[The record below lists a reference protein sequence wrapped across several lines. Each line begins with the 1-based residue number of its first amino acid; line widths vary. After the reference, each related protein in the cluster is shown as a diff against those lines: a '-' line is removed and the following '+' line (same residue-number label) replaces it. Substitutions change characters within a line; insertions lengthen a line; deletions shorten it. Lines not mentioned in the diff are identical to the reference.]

1 MKDFTTLDMNSLK
14 EMASLLQRKTKR
26 ELDELPSETAVDE
39 EVGSGDVVEEKEVL
53 LLPEPEEEEYIEFP
67 VLKKHKTYN
76 IDVLKPKKRSVP
88 QRVTVLESKICDV
101 KITLK
106 DTELYEQTAIRKELQ
121 PFVLKNSHAIFE
133 KLDTVDEVIF
143 NLDQLGNSHM
153 KISVGEESES
163 LDLGCIIRYELTR
176 EGANSLIV
184 SSRDIDA
191 DVEVLGG
198 PCKIEFYLP
207 EGGKKEEK
215 AVLRKLAE
223 DNELGRL
230 NEEAGRSIKWLA

>member
-14 EMASLLQRKTKR
+14 EMASLLQEKTKR
-26 ELDELPSETAVDE
+26 ELDEASSPNAVENEAQSEE
-39 EVGSGDVVEEKEVL
+39 EENDIP

-76 IDVLKPKKRSVP
+76 IDVLKPKKRQVP
-88 QRVTVLESKICDV
+88 QRITVLESQISKV
-101 KITLK
+101 KISLK
-106 DTELYEQTAIRKELQ
+106 DTEVYEQTTIRKELQ
-121 PFVLKNSHAIFE
+121 PFILKNSHAIFE
-133 KLDTVDEVIF
+133 KLETVDEVQF
-143 NLDQLGNSHM
+143 NLDHLGNCHM
-153 KISVGEESES
+153 KITAGDKKES

-184 SSRDIDA
+184 SSRDVDA

-215 AVLRKLAE
+215 AILRKLQE
-223 DNELGRL
+223 DDELGRL

>member
-1 MKDFTTLDMNSLK
+1 MDSLK
-14 EMASLLQRKTKR
+14 EMASLLQKK
-26 ELDELPSETAVDE
+26 SADE
-39 EVGSGDVVEEKEVL
+39 EEAKNSPAPEEAPQESEEQEIKAIE
-53 LLPEPEEEEYIEFP
+53 EIEEEEYIEFP

-76 IDVLKPKKRSVP
+76 IDVLKPNKRSIP
-88 QRVTVLESKICDV
+88 KRTTVLESKLTDI
-101 KITLK
+101 KISLK
-106 DTELYEQTAIRKELQ
+106 DIEVFEQVAIRKELQ

-133 KLDTVDEVIF
+133 NLENADEVIF
-143 NLDQLGNSHM
+143 NIDIMGNSHM
-153 KISVGEESES
+153 KITKGGEKES
-163 LDLGCIIRYELTR
+163 LELGCIVRYELTR

-207 EGGKKEEK
+207 EDHKKQEK

-223 DNELGRL
+223 DDELGRL
-230 NEEAGRSIKWLA
+230 NEEAGHSIKWLA

>member
-1 MKDFTTLDMNSLK
+1 MKDFTTLNINSLK
-14 EMASLLQRKTKR
+14 EMASLLQNKTKR
-26 ELDELPSETAVDE
+26 EQPKPE
-39 EVGSGDVVEEKEVL
+39 EQKSNVEEEVL

-88 QRVTVLESKICDV
+88 QRVTVLESGISEV
-101 KITLK
+101 KISLK
-106 DTELYEQTAIRKELQ
+106 DTELYEQTATRKELQ
-121 PFVLKNSHAIFE
+121 PFVLKNSHAVFE
-133 KLDTVDEVIF
+133 KLETVDEVIF
-143 NLDQLGNSHM
+143 NLDQLGNCHM
-153 KISVGEESES
+153 RITVGDKQES
-163 LDLGCIIRYELTR
+163 LELGCIIRYELTR
-176 EGANSLIV
+176 ENANSLIV

-207 EGGKKEEK
+207 EGGRKEEP
-215 AVLRKLAE
+215 AVLRRLTQ
-223 DNELGRL
+223 DDELGRL